1 MSQTVEPLSGREVIG
16 KNFQIARL
24 AEIEP
29 TPCPCGQARR
39 AFMNDQNDVASMHL
53 VEIKKDS
60 EIHYHK
66 RMTEMYYVLE
76 GEGHIELDDQVY
88 PLAPGT
94 AVLIQPGCCHR
105 AVGSNLKILNIPV
118 PKFNPDDEY
127 HV

>member
-1 MSQTVEPLSGREVIG
+1 MSQTAEPLSNREVIG

-39 AFMNDQNDVASMHL
+39 AFMNDQNEVASMHL
-53 VEIKKDS
+53 VEIKKNS
-60 EIHYHK
+60 ETHYHK

-76 GEGHIELDDQVY
+76 GEGHIELDDVVY

-94 AVLIQPGCCHR
+94 AVLIQPGCRHR

-127 HV
+127 HI